1 MIDTE
6 KLITLPPEEA
16 QSLALRILVG
26 EQEGFEH
33 LLSGD
38 DPITLGGAD
47 DNRVVLQDGSVSRYH
62 AQIIRDGDLW
72 TVRDLGS
79 TNGTFVDRVKVESAE
94 LAVGRVVTLG
104 RTALQ
109 VVVRSEEESTDGSS
123 RPKVRSGFGA
133 LVGSSRVMQRVYRQL
148 KTAAKTDATV
158 LLTGESGVGKE
169 LAAKALH
176 ASSRRSAGPWVVF
189 DAASVPPELIESELF
204 GHEAGAFTGAGGG
217 RAGLFRTAH
226 GGTLF
231 IDEIGE
237 LPLALQPRLLRF
249 LETRTVRKVGADEPI
264 AVNTRIVAATHRD
277 LREEVRNERFRLDL
291 FWRLAVLPI
300 RLPPLR
306 DRLEDLGRIANAYL
320 QRRGEPGLDDACVSV
335 LLTHTWPGNVR
346 ELVNVLERI
355 LIGADGRAITP
366 EMIRTSIDQT

>member
-1 MIDTE
+1 MSETE
-6 KLITLPPEEA
+6 KLVTLPPEEG
-16 QSLALRILVG
+16 QPLALRVLVG
-26 EQEGFEH
+26 TQEGLEFS
-33 LLSGD
+33 LSGEE
-38 DPITLGGAD
+38 PITLGGAD
-47 DNRVVLQDGSVSRYH
+47 DNRVVLPDGSVSRYH
-62 AQIIRDGDLW
+62 AQILRDGDLW

-109 VVVRSEEESTDGSS
+109 VVVHSDEESTAGSGQ
-123 RPKVRSGFGA
+123 PKARSGFGA

-204 GHEAGAFTGAGGG
+204 GHEAGAFTGAGDG
-217 RAGLFRTAH
+217 RAGLFRSAH
-226 GGTLF
+226 EGTLF
-231 IDEIGE
+231 VDEIGE

-249 LETRTVRKVGADEPI
+249 LETRTVRKVGADEPV

-277 LREEVRNERFRLDL
+277 LREEVRRERFRLDL

-300 RLPPLR
+300 QIPPLR
-306 DRLEDLGRIANAYL
+306 DRLEDLGHIANAHL
-320 QRRGEPGLDDACVSV
+320 RRRGEPGLDDACVSV

-346 ELVNVLERI
+346 ELVNVLERAI
-355 LIGADGRAITP
+355 VGAEGRAITP
-366 EMIRTSIDQT
+366 AMIRTSIDQT